1 MNATKR
7 HRWIWIAGDY
17 IASAVA
23 LFAFALVR
31 YYTDIHSGFPSLESF
46 LVHPPVM
53 LEQVLFPLFVVGL
66 SALGGCYQNLLH
78 KSYLQEAANAF
89 TVAIMSTGVFFLV
102 ALIDDTHDDRVIS
115 YRLILSLVGL
125 LMCALYIERCF
136 LTAYT
141 RRMISSGKWFYPAI
155 LIGSRNKITDL
166 RKSISQR
173 QGDMALK
180 PVGCVVLDSSSADDS
195 TQLPQMSIDQA
206 ISMAADNS
214 IEKFIITE
222 NLDSSASD
230 MDLINR
236 LLITGKDILVPP
248 SSLSPLTLRGKIT
261 NVTGIPLVNIGFTSV
276 SPATLN
282 IKRCLDITGASL
294 GLLLSLPVLAVGA
307 IAVATDSKGPIIYRQ
322 MRVGRYGKQFPI
334 IKLRTMHDNA
344 EPQGPSLSF
353 ADDPR
358 ITRTGHWLRKYRIDE
373 LPQFVNILRGDMS
386 LVGPRPE
393 RSFFLDQLRE
403 ELPEYTL
410 LQRVRP
416 GLTSWGMVKF
426 GYASSIEEIK
436 QRARIDLLYLD
447 NMTLLT
453 DIKIILYTIRTVIT
467 GKGI

>member
-1 MNATKR
+1 M
-7 HRWIWIAGDY
+7 WIAGDY
-17 IASAVA
+17 IASAMA

-31 YYTDIHSGFPSLESF
+31 YYTGNHGGFTSLESF

-53 LEQVLFPLFVVGL
+53 LEQILFPLFIVGL
-66 SALGGCYQNLLH
+66 SAIGGCYQNLLH
-78 KSYLQEAANAF
+78 KSFLQEAANAF
-89 TVAIMSTGVFFLV
+89 LLSAIATGVLFLV
-102 ALIDDTHDDRVIS
+102 ALIDDTHDDRSIS
-115 YRLILSLVGL
+115 YRFIFSLFGL
-125 LMCALYIERCF
+125 LFCALYTGRCI

-141 RRMISSGKWFYPAI
+141 RRMISSGKWFYPTV
-155 LIGSRNKITDL
+155 LIGTRDKIANFLDNL
-166 RKSISQR
+166 SHKHS
-173 QGDMALK
+173 DMALK
-180 PVGCVVLDSSSADDS
+180 PVGCVVLDSSGKDAAA
-195 TQLPQMSIDQA
+195 QLPELTLAEA
-206 ISMAADNS
+206 ISRANDNS

-222 NLDSSASD
+222 YLDTSKSD
-230 MDLINR
+230 MEILNR
-236 LLITGKDILVPP
+236 VLITGKDILVPP
-248 SSLSPLTLRGKIT
+248 SSMSPLTLRGKIT
-261 NVTGIPLVNIGFTSV
+261 NVTGIPLVNIGFASV

-307 IAVATDSKGPIIYRQ
+307 IAVATDSKGPVIYRQ
-322 MRVGRYGKQFPI
+322 MRVGRYGKQFAI
-334 IKLRTMHDNA
+334 MKLRTMRDNA
-344 EPQGPSLSF
+344 EPNGPSLSF

-393 RSFFLDQLRE
+393 RSFFLAQLQE
-403 ELPEYTL
+403 QLPEYTL

-453 DIKIILYTIRTVIT
+453 DIKIILYTIKTVFT